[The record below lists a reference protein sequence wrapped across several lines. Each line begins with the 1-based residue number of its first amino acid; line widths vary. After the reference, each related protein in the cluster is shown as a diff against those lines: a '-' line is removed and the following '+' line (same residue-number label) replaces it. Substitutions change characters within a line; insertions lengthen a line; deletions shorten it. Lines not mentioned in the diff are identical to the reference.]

1 MVVLFV
7 FGLFVFFIDVT
18 KAADWVNDPNNCPI
32 EYAPEGVS
40 CSGGNVI
47 CGVSGAACIDPALIV
62 KRTVDSSG
70 SQSLHSGG
78 FDGGYLVNCTAI
90 RDADGSPYC
99 DNNSQYWCN
108 RDASCYNDR
117 IQTICLAD
125 TWAGGGSGTSFNC
138 ATISLNS
145 NTGCISGYTNCS
157 STIAGCETPIG
168 ASCTV
173 GGLTGSLNASCSC
186 IVPTQNFVTGIEA
199 LFSTSSPLLWG
210 RQYGEGDLISFSNAT
225 SSNIFVVKND
235 ASVFMSSTLAT
246 TTEQYFY
253 NYNGDLYWGDTKLNT
268 GGGIYLAGSG
278 LDLIG
283 GNTFIVSTTQD
294 FIWSG
299 QHSFGTTTTFPNGIW
314 GSDGRVGIGTTTPA
328 YTLSLVVGDYD
339 GITLFD
345 ISGQM
350 AAGLGVGG
358 VANAGLALFNRIS
371 GDMSVSLNSDS
382 NSYINNDYNFGIG
395 TTTPDYKFTLDG
407 DGFLMARG
415 LVDNPLIYGYQGA
428 VLSQTGTGTRMFYY
442 PRKGAFRSG
451 NIIDMSVFPEA
462 VFDYVF
468 TNEIDQWNDANIG
481 TASFAANV
489 NTKASGN
496 ASAAFGVFS
505 SAVGLASFVGGG
517 VGNYASNTAGIIG
530 GRDNQALN
538 WHSFIGGGYE
548 NTTLG
553 WSSAV
558 VGGKNNTSTGRFSFI
573 GGGEYNEAIGRSS
586 IAFGEQMR
594 VQGENSFGINLFSGS
609 VSSTLIQNNTLAIM
623 GGFVGIGT
631 TTPQYALT
639 LAGDFDI
646 AKNGLLRFNGISGSV
661 DQVIKINASGFP
673 EWVDVDTLFTNNTIF
688 NSSTEFY
695 STSTFNSSSIFNDA
709 TEFNSTSTFNSVAIF
724 NNPTIFNDNV
734 FVSGTIYSDNLTVY
748 GTTTLNDIY
757 VTGQAI
763 FHDILPEHNLAYTLG
778 TSSLVWK
785 EGWFGKIFTP
795 EIDFTNNWKL
805 STTTDGGLAFTSS
818 TQVALAMLATGQV
831 GINTTTIE
839 SNLQMKVD
847 GNIGSRMYC
856 DINGENC
863 FDPSVFGW
871 SVPQSRIATTTPAS
885 YNGNFSSY
893 GAAGGKF
900 SYEAANEICSSTF
913 GSGYHLC
920 QANEIIDIVRIYGT
934 STFSGL
940 VNGWVANGPP
950 GYVTVSTNDCEGYT
964 TSSALSYGAWWKFN
978 DNNGG
983 GSGKMISCNSSQ
995 PLSCCK

>member
-1 MVVLFV
+1 MMKTIMVVLFV

-646 AKNGLLRFNGISGSV
+646 AKNGLLRFNGISGSI
-661 DQVIKINASGFP
+661 DQIIKINALGFP
-673 EWVDVDTLFTNNTIF
+673 EWVDVNSLFVNNT
-688 NSSTEFY
+688 
-695 STSTFNSSSIFNDA
+695 TFNSS
-709 TEFNSTSTFNSVAIF
+709 TEFNSTSTFNSTAIF
-724 NNPTIFNDNV
+724 EGPSYFNNNI
-734 FVSGTIYSDNLTVY
+734 FVSGTISSTNLYV
-748 GTTTLNDIY
+748 GGNSTTTGDLY
-757 VTGQAI
+757 VLGQSY
-763 FHDILPEHNLAYTLG
+763 FHNILPFETLTYNIG
-778 TSSLVWK
+778 SSSLVWK
-785 EGWFGKIFTP
+785 EGWFGKIIAENILFG
-795 EIDFTNNWKL
+795 ENGLKIV
-805 STTTDGGLAFTSS
+805 TTTDGGIAFASS
-818 TQVALAMLATGQV
+818 SDDIFLKIFSTGQV
-831 GINTTTIE
+831 TVGTTTIT
-839 SNLQMKVD
+839 SSLKMKVAGD
-847 GNIGSRMYC
+847 FGATRYC
-856 DINGENC
+856 DENGENC
-863 FDPSVFGW
+863 FDPAGLWTDLPAREIMTTTDKYSGN
-871 SVPQSRIATTTPAS
+871 IITTTPQGS
-885 YNGNFSSY
+885 LSGYR
-893 GAAGGKF
+893 
-900 SYEAANEICSSTF
+900 AANAICNAEFSGSHFCFTGEIINIIAKRDNYVSSTF
-913 GSGYHLC
+913 G
-920 QANEIIDIVRIYGT
+920 NIIH
-934 STFSGL
+934 
-940 VNGWVANGPP
+940 NGWIAEGPP
-950 GYVTVSTNDCEGYT
+950 GYIAPANDCRGFT
-964 TSSALSYGAWWKFN
+964 TSSNSILGAWWDYDK
-978 DNNGG
+978 NGG
-983 GSGKMISCNSSQ
+983 MGWRVNCSELFPI
-995 PLSCCK
+995 SCCK